1 MDYYAYFFQQEI
13 SSGRSELKRPALD
26 SSTIM
31 STGEGLDFEWAR
43 SSIST
48 DQADRRSKLCKDVMG
63 SSNTPTSMSLI
74 DVPGSSKTLSCI
86 GKHADMINPPHESVH
101 TIPLLQVGLRDSSFS
116 QSETHVASGVAA
128 SKEGRL
134 QWHKDTERLIHH
146 KSLALPRTTAS
157 QNGGRSSHKR
167 FGKLFRSSSK
177 KKSLSFGSRPFR
189 RPLSPVP
196 EALSLDESL
205 WSRSNDHTDQTAR
218 STDNIANHAKDLI
231 NANIQKLGLE
241 FVISTTSG
249 KKTSSSLSTNRSAG
263 SPSSPLSNHDED
275 RNSTP
280 LSPLI
285 SSSKPIPIIA
295 TPDSSSWKHNFDL
308 DHPREIG
315 QWEAEKFRSY
325 KHIGGIESL
334 QPLRSSELTS
344 SGYCQSGLVLSEK
357 LDLDLRTPETI
368 TAGGGSFL
376 KFVGRRRSLGGSEM
390 AELRSRSTSSRQNLQ
405 RKQENVL
412 EQEGKESNDHG
423 SIKQFEDWNS
433 LRKSA
438 IGKGYVASR
447 TQLKDSYDA
456 LPGTSWTCFVLAC

>member
-1 MDYYAYFFQQEI
+1 MSFLFVMDYYAYFFQQEI

-43 SSIST
+43 SSAST

-63 SSNTPTSMSLI
+63 TSNSPSSMLLI
-74 DVPGSSKTLSCI
+74 DGPGSTKTLSSI
-86 GKHADMINPPHESVH
+86 KKHADMINPPHESVH
-101 TIPLLQVGLRDSSFS
+101 TIPLLQVGSRDSSFS
-116 QSETHVASGVAA
+116 HSETHVASGVAA

-177 KKSLSFGSRPFR
+177 KRSLSFGSRPFR

-231 NANIQKLGLE
+231 NANLQKLGLD
-241 FVISTTSG
+241 FVNSRTSG
-249 KKTSSSLSTNRSAG
+249 KKTLSSLSTNRSTG

-275 RNSTP
+275 RNSRP
-280 LSPLI
+280 VSPLT
-285 SSSKPIPIIA
+285 STSMAIPIA

-308 DHPREIG
+308 EHPREIG

-344 SGYCQSGLVLSEK
+344 PGNSQSGMVLSEE
-357 LDLDLRTPETI
+357 LDLDLSSPETI
-368 TAGGGSFL
+368 AGGGSFL
-376 KFVGRRRSLGGSEM
+376 KFVVGRRSLGGCEM

-405 RKQENVL
+405 RNQENML

-423 SIKQFEDWNS
+423 SIKQFEDWNL

-438 IGKGYVASR
+438 IGEGYVASR
-447 TQLKDSYDA
+447 TTPKDNHGA
-456 LPGTSWTCFVLAC
+456 LSGTS